1 MAHILLIDDEED
13 IRLLVSTLLT
23 RLGHQVRQA
32 GNGVEGLKL
41 YRAQPADLVITD
53 VVMPEQEGLSMII
66 ELRKMNP
73 AARIIAMSGGFAHD
87 PSLYLSMAQKFG
99 ADRVLRKPFSLE
111 ELQEAVRA
119 LLSPPADPTRAG

>member
-1 MAHILLIDDEED
+1 MANILLIDDEDD
-13 IRLLVSTLLT
+13 IRLLVSSLLA

-32 GNGVEGLKL
+32 SNGIEGLKL
-41 YRAQPADLVITD
+41 YRESPADLVITD

-66 ELRKMNP
+66 ELRKMHP

-87 PSLYLSMAQKFG
+87 PKLYLHMAQKFG

-111 ELQEAVRA
+111 ELKSTVEAMLPV
-119 LLSPPADPTRAG
+119 PPAG